1 MLNYAKAVTVAAAGL
16 MLVVL
21 GPAASSLASPRALG
35 APQLRSSSSPVDV
48 TFVPWLARD
57 LAITAPAAAGDPVE
71 LEPDTGAPSQV
82 WTITTPGNPSDK
94 TTIVNKQTGL
104 CLDAEQHMAGAKVIA
119 ATCNGSLGQQWVE
132 SGQANGSWRLTSF
145 GLTSP
150 ILQASAGVG
159 TDLVRLAS
167 LDSADPL
174 LLDWVQH

>member
-1 MLNYAKAVTVAAAGL
+1 MLNYTKAVTVAGAGL
-16 MLVVL
+16 MFVVL
-21 GPAASSLASPRALG
+21 GPAASSLAATRSPEATHLS
-35 APQLRSSSSPVDV
+35 ASSSVDV

-57 LAITAPAAAGDPVE
+57 LAITTPATAGDPVE
-71 LEPDTGAPSQV
+71 LKPDTGAPGQV

-94 TTIVNKQTGL
+94 TTIINKQTGL
-104 CLDAEQHMAGAKVIA
+104 CLSADQHAAGANVIA
-119 ATCNGSLGQQWVE
+119 ATCDGSLGQQWVE
-132 SGQANGSWRLTSF
+132 SKETNGSWRLTSF

-167 LDSADPL
+167 TESADQL